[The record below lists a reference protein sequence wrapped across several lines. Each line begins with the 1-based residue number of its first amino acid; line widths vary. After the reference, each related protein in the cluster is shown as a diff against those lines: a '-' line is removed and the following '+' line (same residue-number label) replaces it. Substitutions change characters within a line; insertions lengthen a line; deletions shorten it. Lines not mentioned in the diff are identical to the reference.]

1 MSVID
6 IMADDSLR
14 TFQLVILHA
23 PHDTQHLFGDILS
36 FMNAFSNKHKL
47 GHLELELLPYTSS
60 FCDLKINIKCYL
72 LASTG
77 KIILI

>member
-47 GHLELELLPYTSS
+47 WHLELEVLPYASS
-60 FCDLKINIKCYL
+60 LIIFRLRLKNKYQMLSIGLNR
-72 LASTG
+72 
-77 KIILI
+77 